1 VVASLIIHNGSSDN
15 LSKLMVDSNFD
26 RSDSDYKP
34 LLSVTEAAE
43 YLGISE
49 YKLKMIISSEQQTL
63 QQSGSYSGKMMPY
76 IEMGNEIYI
85 SKAGLTAWI
94 EEATQQRKEY

>member
-1 VVASLIIHNGSSDN
+1 
-15 LSKLMVDSNFD
+15 MDSNFD

-34 LLSVTEAAE
+34 LMSVTEAAE

-63 QQSGSYSGKMMPY
+63 QQFGSYSGKMMPY
-76 IEMGNEIYI
+76 IELENEIYI

-94 EEATQQRKEY
+94 EEATLQRKEY